1 MSEMSQEPTKY
12 SAQDLPGYLPSLS
25 FLRGYRRAWLTA
37 DLIAGISVC
46 LVMIPAV
53 IAYANLMGLPPQY
66 GLYAALVPLA
76 VYPLFG
82 GSRQVIVGPDIAIC
96 LLIVSAIRPLAGGD
110 TSRAAALA
118 GTVAVLSG
126 LLLLLGARVKLG
138 AVADFFSKPVLVGY
152 MTGAALIL
160 MASQLDR
167 FFGVALQRNDFFPRL
182 YELCGKLDKANQTTA
197 VFGFSLLALLLGLRR
212 ISPKIPYALVVC
224 VVAIA
229 ASVGLGLEHRG
240 VAVVGALPAG
250 LPVFTLPQFEW
261 RDLQTLLPAA
271 IGIALLSYTEVI
283 LLARAFGA
291 KHGCEVNP
299 NQELV
304 ALGVSD
310 VITGFFQ
317 GFAGTGSQARTAIND
332 AVGGKTQV
340 ASLVAAGMLA
350 LFLLFL
356 TPVLARLPVVAL
368 AAILVYGG
376 STLVEFDVM
385 KRIYRYYPRSA
396 VVAATTTLAV
406 LAAGVIPG
414 ILVGV
419 VLSLFG
425 LISLISDPPDA
436 VLREVPGHGFHD
448 LGDTPGGQT
457 LPGLLAYRFY
467 APLLFSNAAHFA
479 ARARQLILDSKTPVL
494 WFLLDAQ
501 AITDIDVT
509 ALDTLH
515 VLLQEL
521 KHEGIALKIA
531 HANPPLRA
539 ILERTGLARELGE
552 DNFFASVHECV
563 DAFQTMKANNRNLN
577 LNPNPNPTP

>member
-1 MSEMSQEPTKY
+1 MSEMSQETTP
-12 SAQDLPGYLPSLS
+12 SPAQDLPGYLPNLS
-25 FLRGYRRAWLTA
+25 FLRGYRRAWLVA
-37 DLIAGISVC
+37 DLLAGISVC
-46 LVMIPAV
+46 LVMIPSV
-53 IAYANLMGLPPQY
+53 IAYAGLMGLPPQY

-76 VYPLFG
+76 VYPFFG

-96 LLIVSAIRPLAGGD
+96 LLIASAVRPMAGGD
-110 TSRAAALA
+110 ASRAAGLA
-118 GTVAVLSG
+118 ATVAVLSG
-126 LLLLLGARVKLG
+126 LLLLLGAQAKVG

-160 MASQLDR
+160 MASQLDK

-182 YELCGKLDKANQTTA
+182 YELCGKLDQANQTTA
-197 VFGFSLLALLLGLRR
+197 IFGFSLLALLLGLRR
-212 ISPKIPYALVVC
+212 FAPKIPSALVACIVA
-224 VVAIA
+224 VVASA
-229 ASVGLGLEHRG
+229 GLGLEHRG
-240 VAVVGALPAG
+240 VAVVGSLPAG
-250 LPVFTLPQFEW
+250 LPAFTLPQFEW
-261 RDLQTLLPAA
+261 RDLQSLLPAV

-291 KHGCEVNP
+291 KNGYEVNA

-310 VITGFFQ
+310 VCTGFFQ
-317 GFAGTGSQARTAIND
+317 GFAGTGSQSRTAVND

-340 ASLVAAGMLA
+340 AGLVAAVMLA

-356 TPVLARLPVVAL
+356 TPVVARLPVVAL

-376 STLVEFDVM
+376 CTLVEFDVM

-396 VVAATTTLAV
+396 AVAALTTLGV
-406 LAAGVIPG
+406 LGAGVIPG

-419 VLSLFG
+419 VLSLLG
-425 LISLISDPPDA
+425 LISRISNPPDA

-479 ARARQLILDSKTPVL
+479 GRARQLILDSKTPVV

-501 AITDIDVT
+501 AVTDIDVT
-509 ALDTLH
+509 ALDTLRDLH
-515 VLLQEL
+515 RDLQQ
-521 KHEGIALKIA
+521 EGIALKIA
-531 HANPPLRA
+531 HANPPFRA
-539 ILERTGLARELGE
+539 ILEQTGLAGELGE
-552 DNFFASVHECV
+552 DSFFASVHECV
-563 DAFQTMKANNRNLN
+563 AAFQAMKSPMPNPN
-577 LNPNPNPTP
+577 LNPNPNRTP

>member
-1 MSEMSQEPTKY
+1 VAS
-12 SAQDLPGYLPSLS
+12 YLPNLS
-25 FLRGYRRAWLTA
+25 FLRGYRRAWLVA
-37 DLIAGISVC
+37 DLLAGISVC
-46 LVMIPAV
+46 LVMIPTV
-53 IAYANLMGLPPQY
+53 IAYAGLMGLPPQY

-76 VYPLFG
+76 VYPFFG
-82 GSRQVIVGPDIAIC
+82 SSRQVIVGPDIAIC
-96 LLIVSAIRPLAGGD
+96 LLIVSAVRPLAEGNA
-110 TSRAAALA
+110 SRAAALA

-126 LLLLLGARVKLG
+126 LLLLLGARARVG

-160 MASQLDR
+160 VASQLNQ

-182 YELCGKLDKANQTTA
+182 AELCGKLDKTNPATA
-197 VFGFSLLALLLGLRR
+197 IFGFSLLALLLGLRR
-212 ISPKIPYALVVC
+212 FAPKIPSALVVC
-224 VVAIA
+224 VVAVIA
-229 ASVGLGLEHRG
+229 SASLGLEHRG
-240 VAVVGALPAG
+240 VVVIGSLPAG
-250 LPVFTLPQFEW
+250 LPAFTLPHFDW
-261 RDLQTLLPAA
+261 RDLQSLLPAV

-283 LLARAFGA
+283 LLGRAFGA
-291 KHGCEVNP
+291 KNGYEVNA

-310 VITGFFQ
+310 VLTGFFQ
-317 GFAGTGSQARTAIND
+317 GFAGTGSQARTAVND

-340 ASLVAAGMLA
+340 ASLVAAAMLA

-356 TPVLARLPVVAL
+356 TPVVARLPVVAL

-385 KRIYRYYPRSA
+385 RRIYRYYPRSA
-396 VVAATTTLAV
+396 AVAALTTLGV
-406 LAAGVIPG
+406 LGAGVIPG

-419 VLSLFG
+419 VLSLLG
-425 LISLISDPPDA
+425 LISRLSNPPDA

-479 ARARQLILDSKTPVL
+479 GRARQLIHDSKTPVV

-509 ALDTLH
+509 ALETLEDLH
-515 VLLQEL
+515 QEL
-521 KHEGIALKIA
+521 KQEGIALKIA

-539 ILERTGLARELGE
+539 VLERTGLAGKLGE
-552 DNFFASVHECV
+552 DSFFASVHECV
-563 DAFQTMKANNRNLN
+563 AAFQAR
-577 LNPNPNPTP
+577 PGRPPP

>member
-1 MSEMSQEPTKY
+1 MSHPPIPTP
-12 SAQDLPGYLPSLS
+12 APGLASYLPNLS
-25 FLRGYRRAWLTA
+25 FLRGYQRAWLLA
-37 DLIAGISVC
+37 DFLAGISVC
-46 LVMIPAV
+46 LVMIPTV
-53 IAYANLMGLPPQY
+53 IAYAGLMGIPPQY

-76 VYPLFG
+76 VYPFFG

-96 LLIVSAIRPLAGGD
+96 LLIVSAVRPLAGGD
-110 TSRAAALA
+110 ASRAAALA

-126 LLLLLGARVKLG
+126 VLLLLGARARVG

-160 MASQLDR
+160 VASQLDK
-167 FFGVALQRNDFFPRL
+167 FFGMALQRNDFFPRL
-182 YELCGKLDKANQTTA
+182 AELCGKLDKTNPPTA
-197 VFGFSLLALLLGLRR
+197 IFGFCLLTLLLGLRR
-212 ISPKIPYALVVC
+212 FAPKIPSALVVC

-229 ASVGLGLEHRG
+229 ASAGFGLEHRG

-250 LPVFTLPQFEW
+250 LPAFVFPPFDW
-261 RDLQTLLPAA
+261 RDLQSLLPAV
-271 IGIALLSYTEVI
+271 IGIALLSYTEGI

-291 KHGCEVNP
+291 KNGYEVNA

-310 VITGFFQ
+310 IFTGFFQ
-317 GFAGTGSQARTAIND
+317 GFAGTGSQSRTAVND
-332 AVGGKTQV
+332 ETGGKTPV
-340 ASLVAAGMLA
+340 ASLMTAAMLA

-356 TPVLARLPVVAL
+356 TPLMARLPVVAL
-368 AAILVYGG
+368 AAILIYGG

-385 KRIYRYYPRSA
+385 RRIYRYYPRSA
-396 VVAATTTLAV
+396 GVAAVTTLGV

-425 LISLISDPPDA
+425 LISRISNPPDA

-479 ARARQLILDSKTPVL
+479 GRARQLILDSTTPVV

-501 AITDIDVT
+501 AVTDIDVT
-509 ALDTLH
+509 AAEMLH
-515 VLLQEL
+515 ALHDEL
-521 KHEGIALKIA
+521 KQRGIALKIA
-531 HANPPLRA
+531 HANPPFRA
-539 ILERTGLARELGE
+539 ILERTGLAGELGE
-552 DNFFASVHECV
+552 GSFFASVHECV
-563 DAFQTMKANNRNLN
+563 TAFQAMKNPV
-577 LNPNPNPTP
+577 PNPGRKS